1 MKEPSQNL
9 DFTQCSRL
17 HESCASKDE
26 GERFVLSLEELL
38 QDLKAAKLA
47 RLKKEKNVA
56 DTLSFCGMFETRTLG
71 DLRESLDSLLQIS
84 DGSLDDSIIR
94 SPAMPENK
102 KESRDCGSLLEPFQ
116 HRFQRRCAVGSPRDL
131 CHIKRSTDEEDD
143 SAEPEDPS
151 VPNKIWLQ

>member
-56 DTLSFCGMFETRTLG
+56 DTLSSVAMFETRTIG
-71 DLRESLDSLLQIS
+71 DLRESLNNLLQIS
-84 DGSLDDSIIR
+84 DGSAEDSIIR
-94 SPAMPENK
+94 SPATPD
-102 KESRDCGSLLEPFQ
+102 SDPLLEPFQ
-116 HRFQRRCAVGSPRDL
+116 HRFQRRCAVGSPREL
-131 CHIKRSTDEEDD
+131 CHINPTKDDED
-143 SAEPEDPS
+143 SAEPEDPYIR
-151 VPNKIWLQ
+151 NKFWLQ